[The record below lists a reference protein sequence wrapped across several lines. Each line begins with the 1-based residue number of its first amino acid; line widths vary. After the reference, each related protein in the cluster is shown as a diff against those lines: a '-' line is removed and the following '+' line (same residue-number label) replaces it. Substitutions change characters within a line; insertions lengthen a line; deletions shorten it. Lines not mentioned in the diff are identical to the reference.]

1 MLFGCRNALRPGNNR
16 RMNHLSVPLLLG
28 LAVTMAFSP
37 GCRRRKPATVTS
49 ETPVVQEPASPAPA
63 AAAAPE
69 SPSNQ
74 ATVAPAN
81 ADTFQTSTEFEDLT
95 KDFQLYC
102 NYKKRVPT
110 DINEFF
116 RDQKIKP
123 PAIPPGTRL
132 AIDRENR
139 RIILVK

>member
-1 MLFGCRNALRPGNNR
+1 MK
-16 RMNHLSVPLLLG
+16 HLSVTLLLG
-28 LAVTMAFSP
+28 LAVILTFSL
-37 GCRRRKPATVTS
+37 GCRRKKPASVVTS
-49 ETPVVQEPASPAPA
+49 EPPVVQEPASPTPA
-63 AAAAPE
+63 ASAAPE
-69 SPSNQ
+69 VPSNQ
-74 ATVAPAN
+74 ASGASAN

-102 NYKKRVPT
+102 NFKKRVPT

-123 PAIPPGTRL
+123 PVVPPGTRL
-132 AIDRENR
+132 AIDPVGR